1 MTAYKDFKPLTFH
14 DAAKRFAIDIWRT
27 WSFSG
32 IEIQRQTSIYEDGFA
47 ARHNLDARTADL
59 MRSTMY
65 PYFHEMR
72 C

>member
-1 MTAYKDFKPLTFH
+1 MIAVRMRDD
-14 DAAKRFAIDIWRT
+14 DAAKRSFIDIWQSG
-27 WSFSG
+27 SFAG
-32 IEIQRQTSIYEDGFA
+32 IDIKRQTSIYEDGFA
-47 ARHNLDARTADL
+47 GRHNLDARTADL